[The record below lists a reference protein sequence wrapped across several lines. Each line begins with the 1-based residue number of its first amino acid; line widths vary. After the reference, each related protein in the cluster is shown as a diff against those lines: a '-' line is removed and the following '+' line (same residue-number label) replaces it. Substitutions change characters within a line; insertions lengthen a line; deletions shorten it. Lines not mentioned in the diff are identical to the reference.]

1 MQTQPSTEL
10 SPELARARLPELQAQ
25 LAVRQSITHFARAG
39 VALVASSIFTAAAAK
54 LFWDSIRFPVFGA
67 AVGAAG
73 ERSGHLRVDPVP
85 ARVGAPAPRAGAL
98 RLSAGGSPGAAPGR
112 SGRAAAAMSAPRGR
126 FIVLEGIDGSGT
138 TTQAARLVASLRAA
152 GQVVVGTREP
162 SEGPMGLLLRQAL
175 TRRLVGISDR
185 VLALLFAADRLDHL
199 ASLVEPALA
208 EGKVVVSDRYVLSS
222 LAYQGM
228 RLPLAWVEA
237 LNAAA
242 RPADLTLYLDV
253 DVRTA
258 SRRRHVRGGPV
269 ELFDADPVQRSVA
282 RAYAAR
288 GQEARPG
295 AAGGPGGRKRHAGRG
310 RRGDPLAGAGPAVRA
325 PAEVESPAG
334 WDGPALRRSSSA
346 TRFSRPRWRT

>member
-1 MQTQPSTEL
+1 M
-10 SPELARARLPELQAQ
+10 
-25 LAVRQSITHFARAG
+25 
-39 VALVASSIFTAAAAK
+39 
-54 LFWDSIRFPVFGA
+54 
-67 AVGAAG
+67 
-73 ERSGHLRVDPVP
+73 
-85 ARVGAPAPRAGAL
+85 
-98 RLSAGGSPGAAPGR
+98 SAG
-112 SGRAAAAMSAPRGR
+112 RGR

-138 TTQAARLVASLRAA
+138 TTQTARLVASLRAA
-152 GQVVVGTREP
+152 GHAVVGTREP

-258 SRRRHVRGGPV
+258 SRRRHARGGPT
-269 ELFDADPVQRSVA
+269 ELFDADPVQRAVA
-282 RAYAAR
+282 RAYGRVVRKHARAQRVVRVDGTGPPDAVAAEILSR
-288 GQEARPG
+288 AQALLS
-295 AAGGPGGRKRHAGRG
+295 G
-310 RRGDPLAGAGPAVRA
+310 RRRK
-325 PAEVESPAG
+325 
-334 WDGPALRRSSSA
+334 
-346 TRFSRPRWRT
+346 